1 MCEGLLHLFGFTA
14 HSFYIIIQVVFLH
27 ILNHT
32 TCIEHLLV
40 EVNTRA
46 TYPVKAVLVEM
57 VEREEIFMDSE
68 TTRFCVSWFTTQV
81 ANEAITMFITSW
93 NLHPVPGML

>member
-1 MCEGLLHLFGFTA
+1 MCEGFSHLLGFNA
-14 HSFYIIIQVVFLH
+14 HSFYIIIHLVFLH
-27 ILNHT
+27 TLNHT
-32 TCIEHLLV
+32 IEHLLV

-46 TYPVKAVLVEM
+46 NYPVKAVLVKM
-57 VEREEIFMDSE
+57 VKREEIFMDSA
-68 TTRFCVSWFTTQV
+68 TTRFCVSWFTVQV